1 MTGSVDAVAVTVSGA
16 TSGNSR
22 PITANTI
29 FKFNVINVNI
39 RGGYDPNTGTNYP
52 LVNYKL
58 RNEI

>member
-39 RGGYDPNTGTNYP
+39 RGGYDPSTGTNYH
-52 LVNYKL
+52 
-58 RNEI
+58 